1 MKFSVSF
8 HEKTFILN
16 HDILH
21 VIIHIKILIVK
32 CSLSLVAIIEGIIT
46 SAKMPLKKIP
56 KIQKQKQ
63 PLSISTSTLDH
74 ATPSPLH
81 SSEDMKDLSEDVQS
95 NSSTTVLEQTE
106 NQQQMETTSNSETTC
121 EYPIESIGGESTDSL
136 EPLVGKLEEKRVLL
150 EVTEPKRLETV
161 PHTGNKNHLKAQTAD
176 MEELS
181 ENEHHLK
188 VQSVDLKDPS
198 AVEESVT
205 VIQAEEHVKANSSD
219 SFLPCDV
226 AESTECP
233 QEEVHEVCNNEK
245 SDQKIEYI
253 PVSSTNTKTNTT
265 ESRGRESQDKVSAL
279 SFSKEDGVTS
289 DIRNKIENTSTLK
302 KATKKKSMKMEKDLL
317 NVMNQFLPQPERND
331 KENLDMNKQSM
342 EQEPDIKNHEDI
354 IGDSKEGRFMM
365 SDLVD
370 LESGRDFH
378 QANEVSST
386 FSLTSQLSND
396 KNLLNSVEP
405 SSISSHFDK
414 PSGYQTCENKD
425 FISKA
430 QEDKLDTHE
439 GSKREMAASHPE
451 HGKKHRTVFS
461 EASHPGLDAGI
472 VHGQWSDDHQM
483 CSEDE
488 FDPDTDRVVQDGPN
502 HLELKITVTNDT
514 PVESKFKWISREQ
527 LVKDCIHG

>member
-1 MKFSVSF
+1 
-8 HEKTFILN
+8 
-16 HDILH
+16 
-21 VIIHIKILIVK
+21 
-32 CSLSLVAIIEGIIT
+32 
-46 SAKMPLKKIP
+46 MPLKKIP

-106 NQQQMETTSNSETTC
+106 SQQQMETTSYPEATC

-161 PHTGNKNHLKAQTAD
+161 PHTGNKNHLKAQSAD

-181 ENEHHLK
+181 ENEPHLK
-188 VQSVDLKDPS
+188 APSVHIKDPS
-198 AVEESVT
+198 VLEESVT
-205 VIQAEEHVKANSSD
+205 VIQAEDHVKANSSD
-219 SFLPCDV
+219 SVLPWDV
-226 AESTECP
+226 AESAECP
-233 QEEVHEVCNNEK
+233 QEEVHEVCNIEK
-245 SDQKIEYI
+245 SDQKIGDI
-253 PVSSTNTKTNTT
+253 PVSSTDIKTNTT
-265 ESRGRESQDKVSAL
+265 ESRGCESQDKVFAQSL
-279 SFSKEDGVTS
+279 SKEDGVTS

-302 KATKKKSMKMEKDLL
+302 KATKKRSMKMEKDLL
-317 NVMNQFLPQPERND
+317 NVMNQFLPQPERNVKD
-331 KENLDMNKQSM
+331 NLDINKQSM
-342 EQEPDIKNHEDI
+342 EQEPAIKNHEDI

-378 QANEVSST
+378 HANEVSST
-386 FSLTSQLSND
+386 FSMTSQLSND

-405 SSISSHFDK
+405 SSIGSHFDK
-414 PSGYQTCENKD
+414 PSDHQTCENKNL
-425 FISKA
+425 ISKA

-439 GSKREMAASHPE
+439 GSKREMDASHPE
-451 HGKKHRTVFS
+451 HGKKQRSVFS

-502 HLELKITVTNDT
+502 PLELKITVTNDT

>member
-1 MKFSVSF
+1 
-8 HEKTFILN
+8 
-16 HDILH
+16 
-21 VIIHIKILIVK
+21 
-32 CSLSLVAIIEGIIT
+32 
-46 SAKMPLKKIP
+46 MPLKKIP

-106 NQQQMETTSNSETTC
+106 SQQQMETTSYSEATC

-161 PHTGNKNHLKAQTAD
+161 PHTGNKNHLKAQSAD

-181 ENEHHLK
+181 ESEHHLNAP
-188 VQSVDLKDPS
+188 SVDFVDPS
-198 AVEESVT
+198 AVEESVI
-205 VIQAEEHVKANSSD
+205 IQAEDHVKANSSE

-233 QEEVHEVCNNEK
+233 QEKVHEVCNIEK
-245 SDQKIEYI
+245 SDQKIEYL
-253 PVSSTNTKTNTT
+253 PVSSTDIKTNTT
-265 ESRGRESQDKVSAL
+265 ESRCCESHDKVSAQSL
-279 SFSKEDGVTS
+279 SKEDGVTS

-331 KENLDMNKQSM
+331 KENLDIDKQSM
-342 EQEPDIKNHEDI
+342 EQEPDIRNHEDI
-354 IGDSKEGRFMM
+354 VGDSKEGRFMM

-405 SSISSHFDK
+405 SSSSSHFDK
-414 PSGYQTCENKD
+414 PSDHQTCENKD

-439 GSKREMAASHPE
+439 GSKREMDASHPE
-451 HGKKHRTVFS
+451 HGKKHRSVFS